1 MKISN
6 IKKWSTEKLSQSIFY
21 VLVGFAVITFFLF
34 FFVGYDMP
42 FEENPDFNAPFFTNL
57 LLATMW
63 IFFLLALCLAI
74 YSFVRAGK
82 RKSKGEMKMNGIPAG
97 NIVWITWGGTLAL
110 LVLTFVLGSSGMILI
125 NGQAF
130 TDWLW
135 LKLSDMFIWSSATLL
150 LCAIGAVLFGATR
163 YIRKDRK
170 RFKM

>member
-6 IKKWSTEKLSQSIFY
+6 MKKWPTEKLSQSLFY

-57 LLATMW
+57 LLVAMW
-63 IFFLLALCLAI
+63 IFFFLALCLAI

-82 RKSKGEMKMNGIPAG
+82 RNSQGKMKMNGIPAG

-150 LCAIGAVLFGATR
+150 LCAIGAVLFGGTR

-170 RFKM
+170 RFKK

>member
-57 LLATMW
+57 LLVTMW

-74 YSFVRAGK
+74 YSFVRASK
-82 RKSKGEMKMNGIPAG
+82 RNSKGEM
-97 NIVWITWGGTLAL
+97 
-110 LVLTFVLGSSGMILI
+110 
-125 NGQAF
+125 
-130 TDWLW
+130 
-135 LKLSDMFIWSSATLL
+135 
-150 LCAIGAVLFGATR
+150 
-163 YIRKDRK
+163 
-170 RFKM
+170 

>member
-57 LLATMW
+57 LLVTMW

-82 RKSKGEMKMNGIPAG
+82 RKSKGE
-97 NIVWITWGGTLAL
+97 
-110 LVLTFVLGSSGMILI
+110 ILI

-170 RFKM
+170 RFKK

>member
-34 FFVGYDMP
+34 FFVGYGMP

-57 LLATMW
+57 LLVTMW
-63 IFFLLALCLAI
+63 KFFLLALCLAI

-97 NIVWITWGGTLAL
+97 TIVWITWGGTLAL

-170 RFKM
+170 RFKK

>member
-57 LLATMW
+57 LLVTMW

-125 NGQAF
+125 NTRPSVCKSPSPELEPGIGLF
-130 TDWLW
+130 N
-135 LKLSDMFIWSSATLL
+135 FEWSSTEQR
-150 LCAIGAVLFGATR
+150 IIT
-163 YIRKDRK
+163 
-170 RFKM
+170 